1 MTKKKEEKVEENTIP
16 DLEDLKLPEYAPMD
30 DIWVLMLLSL
40 LFWQPDKPEKV
51 INIYMDGDK

>member
-1 MTKKKEEKVEENTIP
+1 MTKKKEETV
-16 DLEDLKLPEYAPMD
+16 KLADTVPEPMD
-30 DIWVLMLLSL
+30 SLWALMLLSL